1 MSLSTASS
9 ASRRGMP
16 RRLKSL
22 AAALVLGAGLLAP
35 VAHAALV
42 RDTLVLLVPDG
53 ASATSWPVQVWTD
66 SAAEEGIR
74 LKTMT
79 DSQFL
84 ALGSAAASQ
93 IAGVILPDSAHIN
106 ASDAVIAA
114 VTQYAN
120 LGGKLML
127 VYDAG
132 ALTDTGFYSAGK
144 SRLSA
149 LAGVDYVMYDTLL
162 DRMVGFG
169 PVVGTQAQMDALSLP
184 PGKYLPWTTTTA
196 AAATTATTA
205 ATTATVSAAA
215 TTTAAASTTS
225 GSAVFVK
232 ASPADA
238 GGTKAMRA
246 FIEARALKRIDA
258 SSRNVRL
265 LQTQAVRDLLG
276 LTALNALTV
285 PTSSTTV
292 AAVTGST
299 TLSAAT
305 GSTSTTSA
313 LAIAPKVTLAT
324 SWVSLINKLLS
335 SNTLLGTTVNSLL
348 TAAATGTATTTAAA
362 STSLQAISGYAYG
375 PLSYFSYVTQG
386 TYAGTPMLTSPDHGL
401 VAGTRSVGSGK
412 VMFVNMPLGYFKA
425 IGSDSAPLHGF
436 LSSFARDLVKMPTM
450 SQQPKGVGGIV
461 YNWHVDDGDDLTTD
475 VKSILDTTSLLKS
488 GPFSVHFTAGPD
500 TVTLGDGKG
509 MNLDVNTASQT
520 QFARVKALTAGHE
533 LAAHGGWNHDLYGLN
548 ANETNAATYL
558 PWVQLNV
565 AAVERQYGKATTE
578 YSAPQGNNPTWAVN
592 WLESHGV
599 LGMYFVGDTGAGAVR
614 SWRSGARLTQ
624 SMWSFPIAPQGKY
637 ATFEEFD
644 DFAVT
649 DATTSAWLQN
659 LQDFVVGHRT
669 SRLFYN
675 HPPGVR
681 SHQSVVSTFIT
692 RGNTLKT
699 AGQFNW
705 YTMTQL
711 ARFNQRR
718 LGVTWSATSTSGVGS
733 FVATHPTSLADMTW
747 LLPRASYLMPLITSG
762 AGTVKSDS
770 THWIVTATSGTAIKF
785 SATEL

>member
-1 MSLSTASS
+1 MSISTAHCVPK
-9 ASRRGMP
+9 RGVP

-22 AAALVLGAGLLAP
+22 AAALVVGAGLLAP
-35 VAHAALV
+35 LAHAAV
-42 RDTLVLLVPDG
+42 ARDTLVLLVPDG
-53 ASATSWPVQVWTD
+53 AATTSWPVQVWTD

-132 ALTDTGFYSAGK
+132 ALTDTGFYAPGK

-149 LAGVDYVMYDTLL
+149 LAGVDYVLYDTLL

-184 PGKYLPWTTTTA
+184 PGKYLPWTTTT
-196 AAATTATTA
+196 TA
-205 ATTATVSAAA
+205 ATTTTSLA
-215 TTTAAASTTS
+215 TTSTTS
-225 GSAVFVK
+225 TTSSTSTSSAVFVK
-232 ASPADA
+232 ASPVDA

-246 FIEARALKRIDA
+246 FIEARAFKRIDA

-265 LQTQAVRDLLG
+265 RQTLAVRDLLG
-276 LTALNALTV
+276 LTALNSLSV
-285 PTSSTTV
+285 PTTSTTV
-292 AAVTGST
+292 ATVTGST
-299 TLSAAT
+299 TLTPTTSTTSTTSTLNVAPKVTSATSWYSLLNQLLTASYSLT
-305 GSTSTTSA
+305 GSTSTTS
-313 LAIAPKVTLAT
+313 TTT
-324 SWVSLINKLLS
+324 S
-335 SNTLLGTTVNSLL
+335 
-348 TAAATGTATTTAAA
+348 TTTAAA
-362 STSLQAISGYAYG
+362 TSTELQAISGYAYG

-401 VAGTRSVGSGK
+401 VAGMRSVGSGK

-425 IGSDSAPLHGF
+425 IGTDGAPLHGF

-450 SQQPKGVGGIV
+450 SVQPKGVGGIV
-461 YNWHVDDGDDLTTD
+461 YNWHVDDGDDLNTD
-475 VKSILDTTSLLKS
+475 VKTLLDTTTLLKS

-500 TVTLGDGKG
+500 TVTLGDAKG
-509 MNLDVNTASQT
+509 MSLDSNTASQT
-520 QFARVKALTAGHE
+520 QFARVKALTIGHE
-533 LAAHGGWNHDLYGLN
+533 LAAHGGWNHDIYGLN
-548 ANETNAATYL
+548 ANETNSATYL

-565 AAVERQYGKATTE
+565 AAVERQYGRTTTE

-592 WLESHGV
+592 WLEGHGV
-599 LGMYFVGDTGAGAVR
+599 LGMYFVGDTGSGAVR
-614 SWRSGARLTQ
+614 SWRGGARLTQ
-624 SMWSFPIAPQGKY
+624 NLWSFPIAPQGRY
-637 ATFEEFD
+637 ATFEEFE
-644 DFAVT
+644 DFGIT
-649 DATTSAWLQN
+649 DATTSAWLQS
-659 LQDFVVGHRT
+659 LQDFVVARRT

-681 SHQSVVSTFIT
+681 SHQSVVSAFIT

-718 LGVTWSATSTSGVGS
+718 LGVNWSATSMLGFGS

-747 LLPRASYLMPLITSG
+747 LLPRASYMMPLITSG
-762 AGTVKSDS
+762 SGTVKADTSN
-770 THWIVTATSGTAIKF
+770 WIVTANGGTTIKF
-785 SATEL
+785 IAAEL